1 MELTEFQHLV
11 HLIATPVMIVLYTV
25 RLVMLM
31 RSRLVKDRSPDP
43 KGDITKGIIDAFL
56 TIAMP
61 WKMESTRKHWTHY
74 LEFVI
79 FHIGLLLNI
88 SLAYLITYAAGIM
101 TDLVRLV
108 FVVSIA
114 LSLLVGIFR
123 FVRRFTQPDLKIIS
137 SFDDYFSLF
146 LVLLFNATGIL
157 ILRNIEWGSYAYFVI
172 VGLFLVYAPFSKIHH
187 YLYYPFARVFYGTE
201 FSRKGILNQEVKNV

>member
-31 RSRLVKDRSPDP
+31 RSRMVKDRSPNP

-56 TIAMP
+56 TLAMP

-79 FHIGLLLNI
+79 FHI
-88 SLAYLITYAAGIM
+88 
-101 TDLVRLV
+101 
-108 FVVSIA
+108 F
-114 LSLLVGIFR
+114 
-123 FVRRFTQPDLKIIS
+123 
-137 SFDDYFSLF
+137 
-146 LVLLFNATGIL
+146 
-157 ILRNIEWGSYAYFVI
+157 
-172 VGLFLVYAPFSKIHH
+172 
-187 YLYYPFARVFYGTE
+187 
-201 FSRKGILNQEVKNV
+201 